1 MNPANYRE
9 ALIETRA
16 DEAEGADIIMVC
28 SSEVSCRAL
37 SNFEKGVYCL
47 DLLSVYSVWCTCIF
61 WFARKAEI
69 TKWAIRFSLEGI
81 GTCLCFHCSHKNAS

>member
-28 SSEVSCRAL
+28 SSDVSCRAL
-37 SNFEKGVYCL
+37 SNFVKGVYCL
-47 DLLSVYSVWCTCIF
+47 DLLSLYSVWCTCIF
-61 WFARKAEI
+61 WFERKAE
-69 TKWAIRFSLEGI
+69 SPSGQ
-81 GTCLCFHCSHKNAS
+81 